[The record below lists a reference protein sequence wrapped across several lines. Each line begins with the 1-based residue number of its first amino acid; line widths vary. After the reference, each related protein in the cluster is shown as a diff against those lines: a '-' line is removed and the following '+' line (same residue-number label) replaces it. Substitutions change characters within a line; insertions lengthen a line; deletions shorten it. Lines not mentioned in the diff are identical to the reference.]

1 MLFNKLSLHDEIA
14 YLFKIGATVA
24 SGHRMLHVLGF
35 EGLFYGNDNTNLS
48 LFIGLIP
55 LLCIGI
61 CGGLMVN
68 LFKIRNRVF

>member
-1 MLFNKLSLHDEIA
+1 MKLPTFLRSVRLLHR
-14 YLFKIGATVA
+14 AT
-24 SGHRMLHVLGF
+24 GCCMCWGF
-35 EGLFYGNDNTNLS
+35 EGLFYGNDNTNLL

>member
-1 MLFNKLSLHDEIA
+1 MCW
-14 YLFKIGATVA
+14 
-24 SGHRMLHVLGF
+24 GF

>member
-1 MLFNKLSLHDEIA
+1 MCW
-14 YLFKIGATVA
+14 
-24 SGHRMLHVLGF
+24 GF
-35 EGLFYGNDNTNLS
+35 EGLFYGNDNTNLL